1 MANQFLIKDTMQ
13 LMTNLSS
20 TEITALQDGTYAG
33 VQLLGYYQKGDTPAP
48 ISYYLAAGT
57 PVPGADDGGSLIT
70 VGGISLNH
78 EFCDR
83 VDVSYFGAI
92 GAVADCLERINRAI
106 TYAQTHSVKI
116 VEIGQDVLLSLPANY
131 SAPGILMKSHVYLE
145 LNATIAIRANDYPRY
160 AIILFSGVTDS
171 GVFGR
176 GRILGDN
183 TTHIGTAGEW
193 GHGVNIVDGCSDISI
208 QDITIEN
215 CWGDGICMG
224 GEETA
229 DHGSSNISVSHVVVD
244 SNGRQ
249 GITVTKGSNI
259 SISKSK
265 ISNTGINRGKFPMDG
280 LNIEPN
286 DNNRVSNVNIYD
298 NTFLNNVGHEF
309 EANCMRVN
317 TEIKNVNFYNNTI
330 QVTIQKASTVSALL
344 KVNAERFKQDMLT
357 ENIAIKNNQ
366 FFYEST
372 GTPITTFIYCYGSA
386 KVIDI
391 SSNTFNTGLDIT
403 SIKLDTVSDVLVAS
417 NFSRRSFHFV
427 LCQTEVRGLT
437 VHANTVDTL
446 MHAMVSAGNSS
457 GIKIY
462 SNTINKQ
469 IGTSV
474 MAYNYSNCSD
484 LFIYDNYSSSLSMGF
499 FSNSGMLSNCM
510 VKGNVINNFNT
521 SSRANGPCIYVTG
534 VTASANIVVEDNT
547 ILQSANAISIGIR
560 ASLTLS
566 ETYIKN
572 NTLIGQFA
580 QRISNESGASVKV
593 LDQNITLEANNTV
606 MGLVKKSAGVA
617 GSASPLP
624 GTVSES
630 VATTLAQMVT
640 DLNTLIGKY
649 NELRN
654 LTSEVRGSLNAKL
667 VADRAS
673 GQQA

>member
-1 MANQFLIKDTMQ
+1 M
-13 LMTNLSS
+13 
-20 TEITALQDGTYAG
+20 
-33 VQLLGYYQKGDTPAP
+33 
-48 ISYYLAAGT
+48 
-57 PVPGADDGGSLIT
+57 
-70 VGGISLNH
+70 
-78 EFCDR
+78 
-83 VDVSYFGAI
+83 DVSYFGAI
-92 GAVADCLERINRAI
+92 GTVADCLERINRAV
-106 TYAQTHSVKI
+106 TYAQTHSIRI
-116 VEIGQDVLLSLPANY
+116 VEISQDVLLSLPANY

-183 TTHIGTAGEW
+183 ATHIGTDGEW
-193 GHGVNIVDGCSDISI
+193 GHGVNIVDSCSDISI

-215 CWGDGICMG
+215 CWGDGICVG
-224 GEETA
+224 GEKTA
-229 DHGSSNISVSHVVVD
+229 DNGSSNISVNHVVVD

-298 NTFLNNVGHEF
+298 NTFLNNIGHEF

-330 QVTIQKASTVSALL
+330 QVTKQKASTVSALV
-344 KVNAERFKQDMLT
+344 KVNAERFKEDMVT
-357 ENIAIKNNQ
+357 ENIAIKNNH
-366 FFYEST
+366 FLYEST

-391 SSNTFNTGLDIT
+391 SSNTFNTSLDIT
-403 SIKLDTVSDVLVAS
+403 SIKLDTVFDVLIAS
-417 NFSRRSFHFV
+417 NFSWRSFHFV
-427 LCQTEVRGLT
+427 LCQTEVQGIT

-457 GIKIY
+457 RIKIY

-484 LFIYDNYSSSLSMGF
+484 LFVYDNYSSSLSMGF

-606 MGLVKKSAGVA
+606 SGLVKKSAGVA

-624 GTVSES
+624 GTVAES
-630 VATTLAQMVT
+630 VATTLAQMVS

-667 VADRAS
+667 IADRAS

>member
-1 MANQFLIKDTMQ
+1 
-13 LMTNLSS
+13 
-20 TEITALQDGTYAG
+20 
-33 VQLLGYYQKGDTPAP
+33 
-48 ISYYLAAGT
+48 
-57 PVPGADDGGSLIT
+57 
-70 VGGISLNH
+70 
-78 EFCDR
+78 

-92 GAVADCLERINRAI
+92 GTVADCLERINRAV
-106 TYAQTHSVKI
+106 TYAQTHSIRI
-116 VEIGQDVLLSLPANY
+116 VEISQDVLLSLPANY

-183 TTHIGTAGEW
+183 ATHIGTDGEW
-193 GHGVNIVDGCSDISI
+193 GHGVNIVDSCSDISI

-215 CWGDGICMG
+215 CWGDGICVG
-224 GEETA
+224 GEKTA
-229 DHGSSNISVSHVVVD
+229 DNGSSNISVNHVVVD

-298 NTFLNNVGHEF
+298 NTFLNNIGHEF

-330 QVTIQKASTVSALL
+330 QVTKQKASTVSALV
-344 KVNAERFKQDMLT
+344 KVNAERFKEDMVT
-357 ENIAIKNNQ
+357 ENIAIKNNH
-366 FFYEST
+366 FLYEST

-391 SSNTFNTGLDIT
+391 SSNTFNTSLDIT
-403 SIKLDTVSDVLVAS
+403 SIKLDTVFDVLIAS
-417 NFSRRSFHFV
+417 NFSWRSFHFV
-427 LCQTEVRGLT
+427 LCQTEVQGIT

-457 GIKIY
+457 RIKIY

-484 LFIYDNYSSSLSMGF
+484 LFVYDNYSSSLSMGF

-606 MGLVKKSAGVA
+606 SGLVKKSAGVA

-624 GTVSES
+624 GTVAES
-630 VATTLAQMVT
+630 VATTLAQMVS

-667 VADRAS
+667 IADRAS